1 VPKKIPSLPMGT
13 GVIDAY
19 YHDHQWHPVLDPLY
33 GKFQDWKTGNASHL
47 EMDEAIHETHKSWQ
61 KVYSLFTL
69 NLSDNLLVFRARS
82 VLRRVGCIPLLL
94 FTQITNFTCFTFFP
108 SAYKCWC
115 NRILESQWIGF
126 G

>member
-1 VPKKIPSLPMGT
+1 VSKKIPSLPVGT
-13 GVIDAY
+13 GVIDA

-69 NLSDNLLVFRARS
+69 NLSDNLAGVSSQIRLATRWMYSIITLYTNYKFYVFYIFS
-82 VLRRVGCIPLLL
+82 LLP
-94 FTQITNFTCFTFFP
+94 TSIGVTE
-108 SAYKCWC
+108 
-115 NRILESQWIGF
+115 ILESQ
-126 G
+126 